1 MTGRQIP
8 AALAAIVL
16 ATTFVPRAAVGAGDP
31 IEIPVIVSQTGALA
45 FVGTE
50 EAQALHAMEPAINA
64 AGGIAGRPLA
74 FVIQDDQSS
83 PQVAVQLANALLA
96 KKARIILGTTSV
108 GACTAIAPLIKQDAV
123 LYGFTPAFHPAAGSY
138 GFSAGVSTADAMT
151 FIIGYLRKRGIQSIA
166 TISSNDANGQD
177 AERTL
182 RDALALPAN
191 AAIKLVADEYF
202 NPADLTVAAQLEA
215 IKRSNAQALVTFSS
229 GAPFGTILRGVN
241 DAGLSIP
248 VLTSPASLNATVI
261 RQFARYIPK
270 ELLIPAAP
278 SDAPDVVQPGALKSQ
293 IVRYLAAMK
302 TAGLVPDHT
311 YASVWDPALIVV
323 EALRKY
329 GPEATAAQIHDYI
342 ASLRWIGANGEY
354 DFPAV
359 GQRGL
364 NTRLSVMMRYDAARE
379 VFVPA
384 SGLGGAQVKNA
395 PRS

>member
-1 MTGRQIP
+1 MTGRNI
-8 AALAAIVL
+8 ARALAAIVL
-16 ATTFVPRAAVGAGDP
+16 ATAFVPRTAAANDP
-31 IEIPVIVSQTGALA
+31 IEIPVIVSLTGTLA
-45 FVGTE
+45 FVGAE

-64 AGGIAGRPLA
+64 SGGIGGRPVA

-96 KKARIILGTTSV
+96 KKARVILGTTSV
-108 GACTAIAPLIKQDAV
+108 GACAAIAPLIKQDAV
-123 LYGFTPAFHPAAGSY
+123 LYGFTPAFHPAPGSY

-151 FIIGYLRKRGIQSIA
+151 FIVDYLRKRGIRSIA

-177 AERTL
+177 AERTM
-182 RDALALPAN
+182 RDALAMPVN

-202 NPADLTVAAQLEA
+202 NPTDLTVAAQVET

-241 DAGLSIP
+241 DAGLGIP
-248 VLTSPASLNATVI
+248 ILTSPASLNATVM

-278 SDAPDVVQPGALKSQ
+278 SDAPDVVPPGALKSQ
-293 IVRYLAAMK
+293 IARYLAAMRSG
-302 TAGLVPDHT
+302 GLTPDHT

-323 EALRKY
+323 DALRKY
-329 GPEATAAQIHDYI
+329 GPDATAAQIHDYI
-342 ASLRWIGANGEY
+342 ATLHWIGANGEY
-354 DFPAV
+354 DFTAV

-364 NTRLSVMMRYDAARE
+364 NTRLSVMMRYDAVRDA
-379 VFVPA
+379 FVPA
-384 SGLGGAQVKNA
+384 SRLGGTPAKIVPQ
-395 PRS
+395 S